1 MELLLNLKKKKNDLK
16 EKRDKLL
23 QIRLTSMK

>member
-1 MELLLNLKKKKNDLK
+1 MELLFNLKKKKNDLK

>member
-1 MELLLNLKKKKNDLK
+1 MELLLNLKKKKNNLK